1 MSDRLTQLQVCLDQ
15 LVEQFNATV
24 NYVNT
29 NCENALL
36 DEDPMS
42 VSNLA
47 AAAPIPG
54 QQQQIT
60 PGGSNRQTN
69 AANSVSG
76 QPSAQAE
83 AETNFENTINEL
95 STDLILKSRQITMLI
110 DSLPGIGVA
119 PETQFEMLQQ
129 LSEELQEVEKTRV
142 RKIEEKDQLLKQ
154 CEDLIVQLSSGILT
168 TRT

>member
-36 DEDPMS
+36 DDDPMS

-47 AAAPIPG
+47 AAAPLPG
-54 QQQQIT
+54 QQQQAT
-60 PGGSNRQTN
+60 PAGSNRQTN
-69 AANSVSG
+69 AANSVSN
-76 QPSAQAE
+76 QPTAHAE
-83 AETNFENTINEL
+83 AETNFENTISEL

-119 PETQFEMLQQ
+119 PETQFEMLQK
-129 LSEELQEVEKTRV
+129 LSKELQDVEKE
-142 RKIEEKDQLLKQ
+142 RKKKIKEKDQLLRQ
-154 CEDLIVQLSSGILT
+154 CEHLIVQLSNGILT